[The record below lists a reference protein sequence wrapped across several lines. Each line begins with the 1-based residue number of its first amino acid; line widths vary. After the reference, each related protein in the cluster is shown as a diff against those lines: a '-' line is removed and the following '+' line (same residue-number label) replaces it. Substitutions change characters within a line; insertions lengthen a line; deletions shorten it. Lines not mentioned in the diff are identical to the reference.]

1 MREVELEAVSSKV
14 PTIDGDRDGAHPC
27 GMTAGSL
34 DADRPPGVSAA
45 VLILWSATN
54 PGS

>member
-34 DADRPPGVSAA
+34 DADRPPGRLGGRFNFVERD
-45 VLILWSATN
+45 
-54 PGS
+54 